1 MPEASTVLEGASLA
15 INLVRGTLIQMYPLA
30 ENRREFACFDRRGT

>member
-1 MPEASTVLEGASLA
+1 
-15 INLVRGTLIQMYPLA
+15 VRGTLIQMYPLA